1 MQKQPKQYDQ
11 GSSPHAFA
19 APKEYFRQQHFEAC
33 DLMLGELLEKSNY
46 NNDFD
51 YRKLRSRLAL
61 LPDTIRLADSSIKK
75 VTSIRTTCN
84 AMNTQRVFKTMLSE
98 VHKLL
103 RMYLTILI
111 TTATCERTFS
121 AVRHVLTYKRFI
133 ATIKQLFTTLHSQ
146 EID

>member
-1 MQKQPKQYDQ
+1 
-11 GSSPHAFA
+11 
-19 APKEYFRQQHFEAC
+19 
-33 DLMLGELLEKSNY
+33 MLGELLEKSNY

-84 AMNTQRVFKTMLSE
+84 AMLSE